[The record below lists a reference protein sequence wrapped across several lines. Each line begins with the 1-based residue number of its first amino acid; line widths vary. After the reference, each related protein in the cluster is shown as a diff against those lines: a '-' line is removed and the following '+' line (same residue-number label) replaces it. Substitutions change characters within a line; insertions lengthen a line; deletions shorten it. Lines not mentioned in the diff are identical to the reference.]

1 MDVTCLTFYI
11 TPLGTI
17 GGILLVRWKVTHDQQ
32 VIQVHSRL
40 GQKLP
45 YHVRQAGS
53 LAGWLLAGSE
63 SSQDSVCLRFEAES
77 ENLRSSHGLEI
88 KNWPPDT
95 VAR

>member
-40 GQKLP
+40 GQAALP
-45 YHVRQAGS
+45 CTAS
-53 LAGWLLAGSE
+53 WLAGWLAAGWLRIE
-63 SSQDSVCLRFEAES
+63 SGFSVF
-77 ENLRSSHGLEI
+77 
-88 KNWPPDT
+88 T
-95 VAR
+95 F